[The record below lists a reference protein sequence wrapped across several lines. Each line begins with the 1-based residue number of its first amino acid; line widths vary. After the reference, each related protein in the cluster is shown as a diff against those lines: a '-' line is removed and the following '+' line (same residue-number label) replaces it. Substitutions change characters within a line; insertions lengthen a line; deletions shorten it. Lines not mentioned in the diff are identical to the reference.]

1 MSFWVK
7 SLPERHS
14 NPSPEFLPSFNF
26 MTLTIRQESAKEVQF
41 EGKRNMGKIV
51 CLMGKS
57 STGKD
62 TIYKELRSRGELP
75 FRTVVPYTTRP
86 IRDGEREGVE
96 YHFTDEAGFQRLLE
110 EGKIIE
116 HRAYNTVHGLWRYFT
131 VNDGSIQLGE
141 ANYLIIGTLES
152 YQAFRK
158 YFGDGAIVPVYV
170 VLDDGVRLQ
179 RALDREKK
187 QEHPKYEEMCRR
199 FLADSE
205 DFSEAKLAEAGNPK
219 SFYND
224 DLERCIEEITSYLR
238 NNLA

>member
-1 MSFWVK
+1 MSFLSVPYGTSLSSVGIASIACDMVK
-7 SLPERHS
+7 KSTRE
-14 NPSPEFLPSFNF
+14 
-26 MTLTIRQESAKEVQF
+26 IQF
-41 EGKRNMGKIV
+41 EGKRSMGKIV

-62 TIYKELRSRGELP
+62 TIYKELRNRGELP

-96 YHFTDEAGFQRLLE
+96 YHFTDEAGFQRLLQ

-131 VNDGSIQLGE
+131 VNDGSIQLEE

-158 YFGDGAIVPVYV
+158 YYGDEAILPVYV

-205 DFSEAKLAEAGNPK
+205 DFSEEKLARAGVTK
-219 SFYND
+219 RFYNHRVD
-224 DLERCIEEITSYLR
+224 TTVEEIAAYIKEMSQ
-238 NNLA
+238 